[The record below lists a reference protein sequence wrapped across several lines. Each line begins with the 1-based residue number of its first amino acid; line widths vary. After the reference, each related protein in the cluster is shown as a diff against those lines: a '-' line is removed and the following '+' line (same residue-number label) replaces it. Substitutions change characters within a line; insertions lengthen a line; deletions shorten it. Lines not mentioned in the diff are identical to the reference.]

1 MPLHCRAS
9 IEVACPLADAMVNFA
24 DAAVGNV
31 TEAFKRKGMYEDML
45 VVFSS
50 E

>member
-1 MPLHCRAS
+1 MPLPLPRINH
-9 IEVACPLADAMVNFA
+9 VACPLADAMVNFA

-31 TEAFKRKGMYEDML
+31 TEAFKRKGMYEDMV